1 MTTSRRAEW
10 RTILDAEVKRWSALS
25 FDELLEALRDRQH
38 YEVDFESKK
47 YQVEVEVLEITEKY
61 LHVAVAVDDGAPL
74 SSVRPLSRSFFCST
88 N

>member
-25 FDELLEALRDRQH
+25 FDELIGALRDRQH

-61 LHVAVAVDDGAPL
+61 LHVAVAVDDAL
-74 SSVRPLSRSFFCST
+74 RSSVRPLSRSFFCST